1 MPIYV
6 HLDVDINS
14 CRTCAAALD
23 ELSTVAE
30 SSADKFKQARDK
42 SEYVWDSPTGNDFRD
57 TITTLA
63 KAAEQTS
70 DHASALAAALR
81 VFTDSMLTAKEHLNR
96 AATLAA
102 SAGLWV
108 GPNSCDATWI
118 GDPEPLPLT
127 GPWTI
132 EQRTKQATQVSAYN
146 DALEMVD
153 DARAIEAGAHSTLS
167 ATFADSEGWL
177 DRLRSSAPWMI
188 AGGTVSYLGT
198 AAQQADQWG
207 SIAQT
212 RAAQVGRLADIAG
225 EALPD
230 SVRTSAARAST
241 VFSSAADDAARY
253 AAQNSALLPGS
264 LTNKIGEHATR
275 GLPLAG
281 SVGSKIP
288 IAGAAITGAQ
298 IYNNLQGV
306 ESGGEAA
313 KVVAKDAGGFLA
325 GTAAT
330 TLLLTSVA
338 GGPATLAAVGI
349 GVFVGWG
356 VGEIIELAAD

>member
-30 SSADKFKQARDK
+30 SGADKFKQARDK

-132 EQRTKQATQVSAYN
+132 EQRTTQATQVSAYN
-146 DALEMVD
+146 DALGD
-153 DARAIEAGAHSTLS
+153 C
-167 ATFADSEGWL
+167 
-177 DRLRSSAPWMI
+177 
-188 AGGTVSYLGT
+188 
-198 AAQQADQWG
+198 
-207 SIAQT
+207 
-212 RAAQVGRLADIAG
+212 
-225 EALPD
+225 
-230 SVRTSAARAST
+230 
-241 VFSSAADDAARY
+241 
-253 AAQNSALLPGS
+253 
-264 LTNKIGEHATR
+264 
-275 GLPLAG
+275 
-281 SVGSKIP
+281 
-288 IAGAAITGAQ
+288 
-298 IYNNLQGV
+298 
-306 ESGGEAA
+306 
-313 KVVAKDAGGFLA
+313 
-325 GTAAT
+325 
-330 TLLLTSVA
+330 
-338 GGPATLAAVGI
+338 
-349 GVFVGWG
+349 
-356 VGEIIELAAD
+356 

>member
-153 DARAIEAGAHSTLS
+153 DARAIEAGAHSTL
-167 ATFADSEGWL
+167 AAAFADSESWL
-177 DRLRSSAPWMI
+177 DRLRNSAPWMI
-188 AGGTVSYLGT
+188 AGGAISYLGT

-207 SIAQT
+207 SVAQT
-212 RAAQVGRLADIAG
+212 RAAQVGRLTDIAG

-241 VFSSAADDAARY
+241 VFSTAADDAARY
-253 AAQNSALLPGS
+253 AAQNSALVPGQF
-264 LTNKIGEHATR
+264 TKKIGGLVSE
-275 GLPLAG
+275 GLPFG
-281 SVGSKIP
+281 GKVGSKVP
-288 IAGAAITGAQ
+288 VAGVYFTGAQ
-298 IYNNLQGV
+298 ILYDLQGA
-306 ESGGEAA
+306 EDAGDMA

-330 TLLLTSVA
+330 ALLAGSVA
-338 GGPATLAAVGI
+338 GGPATVAAVG
-349 GVFVGWG
+349 VGILFAYG
-356 VGEIIELAAD
+356 VGELIELAVD